1 MSFIYFIKDKLADI
15 YNLLRANKLRSIIL
29 AICYVVAFILGIVI
43 SSGTFSN
50 ESTMTIF
57 VKRCCQGNIV
67 ALILTLYLWALT
79 TYAVIIA
86 YCTYCKASFL
96 PYLFAVLD
104 AFRCGSNIYSLVY
117 FCGLWGVLYSLLV
130 LFVQLIGNHIAL
142 SICTSVKC
150 CNNSFK
156 EGFCDSKPSLTVLI
170 VSLII
175 QSVCIFL
182 LRI

>member
-15 YNLLRANKLRSIIL
+15 YNLLIANKLRSIIL

-50 ESTMTIF
+50 DSTMTIF

-67 ALILTLYLWALT
+67 GVIFTLVLWTLI
-79 TYAVIIA
+79 TYAVIIV
-86 YCTYCKASFL
+86 YYTYCKVSFL

-104 AFRCGSNIYSLVY
+104 AFRCGSNIYALVY
-117 FCGLWGVLYSLLV
+117 FCGLWGVLFSLLI
-130 LFVQLIGNHIAL
+130 LIVQLLGNYVAL
-142 SICTSVKC
+142 SISTSEKC
-150 CNNSFK
+150 CNNSFR
-156 EGFCDSKPSLTVLI
+156 ESFCDTKPSATVL
-170 VSLII
+170 VVCLII
-175 QSVCIFL
+175 QIICIVL

>member
-1 MSFIYFIKDKLADI
+1 MSFIYYIKDKLADI

-50 ESTMTIF
+50 ESTKTIF

-67 ALILTLYLWALT
+67 ALILTLFLWALT
-79 TYAVIIA
+79 TYAVIIV

-104 AFRCGSNIYSLVY
+104 AFRCGSNIYALVY
-117 FCGLWGVLYSLLV
+117 FCGLWGVLFSLLI
-130 LFVQLIGNHIAL
+130 LFVQLLGNYVAL
-142 SICTSVKC
+142 AISTSEKC
-150 CNNSFK
+150 CNNSFR
-156 EGFCDSKPSLTVLI
+156 ESFCDTKPCATILV
-170 VSLII
+170 VCLII
-175 QSVCIFL
+175 QIICIVL